1 MTRRPS
7 RQYRIAGL
15 ALVGVLVAFATT
27 FGTALAMGHHAG
39 SKAQDAECGLGGPQ
53 CINIGITDGW
63 FQGSTVEFQYSHDF
77 FCQEPPASAASSDCE
92 AGSQARVQPPSGEVG
107 APVWVLIPKGF
118 TPDPSTLHCPQ
129 AGMCIDHPDT
139 IDLSRVGGSAT
150 ATFPAHSVLIDD
162 DEELNSVWWPAK
174 IVFVTS
180 QNGWDTLVA
189 GQSLATLRQVQH
201 AGEASRDFDT
211 NLFIWFEVFT
221 PEG

>member
-1 MTRRPS
+1 
-7 RQYRIAGL
+7 
-15 ALVGVLVAFATT
+15 VVFATT
-27 FGTALAMGHHAG
+27 VGTALAMGHHGG
-39 SKAQDAECGLGGPQ
+39 SRAQDEECTLGGPE
-53 CINIGITDGW
+53 CINIGITDGF

-77 FCQEPPASAASSDCE
+77 FCAEPPPSAASSDCE
-92 AGSQARVQPPSGEVG
+92 AGAQPRVQPPSGEVG

-139 IDLSRVGGSAT
+139 IDLSRVGGPSNGA
-150 ATFPAHSVLIDD
+150 FPAHDVLIDD

-180 QNGWDTLVA
+180 QDGWDRLVQ
-189 GQSLATLRQVQH
+189 GQSLDTLRQVQH
-201 AGEASRDFDT
+201 DGEASQDINT
-211 NLFIWFEVFT
+211 NLFLWFEVFT